1 MSGGRPDNAGVAF
14 SWYRRLPPAARA
26 VYRASDRVAV
36 VVLPDPLRLQVLAD
50 TLQRALRSGD
60 PVAVA
65 AVCQQLAD
73 GITGQLAI
81 PAVQVRVLSV
91 RPHDDGGELHG
102 LYEPAASRR
111 RARISVWMRTA
122 KQRRVV
128 AFRAFLRTVLHE
140 LCHHIDYEYLALD
153 ESFHTEGF
161 YRRESG
167 LFRQPVPVPEQRELP
182 LV

>member
-1 MSGGRPDNAGVAF
+1 VAF
-14 SWYRRLPPAARA
+14 SWYRRLSPAARA
-26 VYRASDRVAV
+26 VYRASDRIGN
-36 VVLPDPLRLQVLAD
+36 VVLPAPRRLQPLAD
-50 TLQRALRSGD
+50 ELQRVLLRGD
-60 PVAVA
+60 PVAVT
-65 AVCQQLAD
+65 AVCQRLAD

-81 PAVQVRVLSV
+81 PAVRVSVLSV
-91 RPHDDGGELHG
+91 RPRDAGGELHG
-102 LYEPAASRR
+102 LYEPAGVRR

-122 KQRRVV
+122 RQRRVV
-128 AFRAFLRTVLHE
+128 AFRAFLRTLLHE

-167 LFRQPVPVPEQRELP
+167 LFRQICRVPEQQELA